1 MLERFAM
8 IKITKETSVSINDVL
23 HLYQAVDWT
32 NYTNQPQMLSQ
43 SLTHSLAI
51 YLARDG
57 EKIVGLVRL
66 IGDGFSSVFVQ
77 DLLVLPSYQRQGIG
91 SSLMK
96 QALADYKDAYQVQL
110 ATEETEKT
118 LGFYRSLGFETLSR
132 FQCTGMILVDR
143 KKFK

>member
-1 MLERFAM
+1 M
-8 IKITKETSVSINDVL
+8 IKITKETSVSIDDVL
-23 HLYQAVDWT
+23 PLYQAVGWT

-43 SLTHSLAI
+43 SLTHSLAV

-91 SSLMK
+91 STLMK
-96 QALADYKDAYQVQL
+96 QALSDYKDAYQVQL

-118 LGFYRSLGFETLSR
+118 LGFYRSLGFETLSS

>member
-1 MLERFAM
+1 M

-23 HLYQAVDWT
+23 HLYQAVGWT
-32 NYTNQPQMLSQ
+32 NYTNQPQMLAQ
-43 SLTHSLAI
+43 ALTHSLAI

-77 DLLVLPSYQRQGIG
+77 DLIVLPSYQRQGIG
-91 SSLMK
+91 STLMK
-96 QALADYKDAYQVQL
+96 QALSDYKDTYQIQL
-110 ATEETEKT
+110 ATEESEKT
-118 LGFYRSLGFETLSR
+118 LGFYRSLGFETLSS

-143 KKFK
+143 KKLQ

>member
-8 IKITKETSVSINDVL
+8 IKITKETSVSIDDVL
-23 HLYQAVDWT
+23 HLYQAVGWT
-32 NYTNQPQMLSQ
+32 NYTNQSQMFAQ
-43 SLTHSLAI
+43 ALTHSLGI

-66 IGDGFSSVFVQ
+66 VGDGFSSVFVQ
-77 DLLVLPSYQRQGIG
+77 DLIVLPSYQRQGIG
-91 SSLMK
+91 SALMK

-110 ATEETEKT
+110 ATDESEKT
-118 LGFYRSLGFETLSR
+118 LGFYRSLGFETLSS

-143 KKFK
+143 KKLK

>member
-23 HLYQAVDWT
+23 HLYQAVGWT
-32 NYTNQPQMLSQ
+32 NYTNQPQMLAQALS
-43 SLTHSLAI
+43 HSLAT

-57 EKIVGLVRL
+57 EEVVGLVRL

-96 QALADYKDAYQVQL
+96 QALADYKDAYQIQL
-110 ATEETEKT
+110 ATEESEKT
-118 LGFYRSLGFETLSR
+118 LGFYRSLGFETLSS